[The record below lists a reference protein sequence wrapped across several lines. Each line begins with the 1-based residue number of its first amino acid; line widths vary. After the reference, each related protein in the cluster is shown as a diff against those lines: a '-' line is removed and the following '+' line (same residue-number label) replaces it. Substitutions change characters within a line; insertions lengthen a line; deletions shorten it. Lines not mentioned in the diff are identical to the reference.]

1 MNREKLVKMWVMP
14 ETIKNVKLKQD
25 RIKADLGIK
34 VPQSRILY
42 ALSRQ
47 PLIEDRA
54 GVDFRKMARKR
65 SKNFLQ

>member
-1 MNREKLVKMWVMP
+1 MAKRLVKMWVMP
-14 ETIKNVKLKQD
+14 ETIQNVKIKQD

-47 PLIEDRA
+47 PLIPEEA
-54 GVDFRKMARKR
+54 GVNLFKMSKKR
-65 SKNFLQ
+65 NKNFIK